1 MKIKLITYVNGTV
14 IPKRESDVVKTLYL
28 TILYKHT
35 KPSTSAMPGTIGYI
49 TLNGLSRFGSFLR
62 KIKRDTILM
71 QYITT
76 APNTDKIMSEF
87 ANVADPAQMTAM
99 IPGTSRLQTALL
111 FYLLWLSPLENSL
124 LSPMRRFGV
133 NIPW

>member
-28 TILYKHT
+28 IMLYKHT
-35 KPSTSAMPGTIGYI
+35 KPSTSAMPGTTGYI

-62 KIKRDTILM
+62 KIKRETILM

-76 APNTDKIMSEF
+76 APNTDKIMSAF

-99 IPGTSRLQTALL
+99 IPGTSRLQTGTPFL
-111 FYLLWLSPLENSL
+111 FTLAKPL
-124 LSPMRRFGV
+124 GK
-133 NIPW
+133 